1 MHALTLK
8 KSNCKNCYKCLRTCP
23 VKSIRFSGDQAHII
37 EDSCILCGH
46 CFVACPQE
54 AKQIEPSK
62 EHVKVLLQGDAPV
75 IVSLAPSFIANYP
88 GCGIKSMRKALKELG
103 FADVEETAIGA
114 TMVKREYENL
124 LAEKSHKTILTS
136 CCHSIN
142 LLIQRHYPDALSMLA
157 PVLSPMVT
165 HCKDI
170 KMRNSEAKT
179 VFIGP
184 CVAKKDEAK
193 RFPGMVDAV
202 LTFEELSEWLA
213 EERITIEKQMDETDE
228 SRARIFPTTGGVL
241 KSMDLDLSEYKYIA
255 VDGTEDCMHTI
266 EAALEGKVPN
276 CFIELS
282 SCNGSCINGPVME
295 RYGKSNVLENFVFVS
310 DYAGTK
316 DFDVEQPSREGISMI
331 YDMEVPNQRIPSE
344 SDIKSILAQMGKKNP
359 EDELNCSS
367 CGYATCRDK
376 AVAIYQGKA
385 SIEMCLPYLREKAEK
400 FSDIVTSNMPTGLI
414 ILNNRLEIQQINPA
428 ASRIFDLK
436 RAKDLY
442 GEPLITLMSP
452 KPFYTAKDTNRQ
464 VTQEMYLAE
473 YDKTVET
480 TVLFDKE
487 TSLFF
492 GLLRDVTQTARER
505 TNKEEIVKKTT
516 EVTDKIVEKQMRIVQ
531 EIAMLLGETTAETQV
546 ALNTLKQSID
556 RIEHDEQFN
565 S

>member
-1 MHALTLK
+1 MHSLTLK
-8 KSNCKNCYKCLRTCP
+8 KSNCRNCHKCIRHCP

-46 CFVACPQE
+46 CFVVCPQD
-54 AKQIEPSK
+54 AKQIEPSR
-62 EHVKVLLQGDAPV
+62 ETVKVLMQSGAPV
-75 IVSLAPSFIANYP
+75 IASLAPSFIANYS
-88 GCGIKSMRKALKELG
+88 GCGIESMREALKKLG
-103 FADVEETAIGA
+103 FTDVEETAIGA

-124 LAEKSHKTILTS
+124 IADSSHNTIITS
-136 CCHSIN
+136 CCHTVN
-142 LLIQRHYPDALSMLA
+142 LLIQRHYPEALSILA
-157 PVLSPMVT
+157 PVLSPMVA

-170 KMRNSEAKT
+170 KERIPEAKT

-193 RFPGMVDAV
+193 RFQSIVDAA
-202 LTFEELSEWLA
+202 LTFEELSEWMA
-213 EERITIEKQMDETDE
+213 DEGVVPEKKLDDTDE
-228 SRARIFPTTGGVL
+228 SRARWFPTTGGIL
-241 KSMDLDLSEYKYIA
+241 KSMDLDTSTYRHIA
-255 VDGTEDCMHTI
+255 VDGIENCMHAI
-266 EAALEGKVPN
+266 EDALEGKTPN
-276 CFIELS
+276 CFLELS
-282 SCNGSCINGPVME
+282 SCVGSCINGPVME
-295 RYGKSNVLENFVFVS
+295 RYGRS
-310 DYAGTK
+310 DSIQNYLAVHEYAGTR
-316 DFDVEQPSREGISMI
+316 DFNVEQPSREGITMV
-331 YDMEVPNQRIPSE
+331 YDMEPPVTRIPSE
-344 SDIKSILAQMGKKNP
+344 DDIRSIMAKMGKTKP

-400 FSDIVTSNMPTGLI
+400 FSDIVTTNMPTGLL
-414 ILNNRLEIQQINPA
+414 ILNNQLEIQQINPA

-442 GEPLITLMSP
+442 GEPVISLMSP
-452 KPFYTAKDTNRQ
+452 KPFYTAKDKNRQ
-464 VTQEMYLAE
+464 ITEELYLAE
-473 YDKTVET
+473 YDKTVEM
-480 TVLFDKE
+480 TVLYDNG
-487 TSLFF
+487 TSMFF
-492 GLLRDVTQTARER
+492 GLLRDITQTAKER
-505 TNKEEIVKKTT
+505 TNKEEIVKRTT